1 MKIPFVKPST
11 QAFIDEARKTPGYS
25 FLDFLHGYIYG
36 RWPYLYIGI
45 GKGKHLLSQYFAPLA
60 GFFDRLVTKK
70 KRLIFRD
77 HRHAI

>member
-36 RWPYLYIGI
+36 RWPYFYAQLP
-45 GKGKHLLSQYFAPLA
+45 A
-60 GFFDRLVTKK
+60 
-70 KRLIFRD
+70 
-77 HRHAI
+77 